1 MGSLFGDD
9 EDDDLF
15 GLLSQLSY
23 QPFVL
28 NTMACGET
36 SGKGNEL
43 SNYTVK
49 EDTHK

>member
-1 MGSLFGDD
+1 MISSALPGRSLR
-9 EDDDLF
+9 
-15 GLLSQLSY
+15 Y

-28 NTMACGET
+28 NTVACGET
-36 SGKGNEL
+36 SGEGNEL